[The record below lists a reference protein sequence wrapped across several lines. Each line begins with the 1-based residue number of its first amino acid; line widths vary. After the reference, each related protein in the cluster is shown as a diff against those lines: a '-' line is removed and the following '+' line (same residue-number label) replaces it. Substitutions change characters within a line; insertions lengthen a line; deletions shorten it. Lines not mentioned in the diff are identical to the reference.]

1 MDPLDQT
8 THRPWPLPDRPWFM
22 AQTWRHL
29 LFAHWRVE
37 PAWLRGVVPP
47 QLPLDVIDGSAW
59 VAVTPFQVDG
69 FRVRFTP
76 PLPGVHSFPEVN
88 VRTYVTI
95 DGRPGIFFFSLDA
108 DNRLAVASARRL
120 YRLPYFRCRAQLT
133 AGQAGARWTSERVS
147 GDGPPAQL
155 RVAYRALGAP
165 AQPRP
170 GTLEHSL
177 SERYC
182 LYTLDGAGRVLRGD
196 IHHPPWRLSPAAAE
210 IECNTMGREVDLAL
224 DEPPLLH
231 VAAPQHVVF
240 WRLAYP

>member
-1 MDPLDQT
+1 
-8 THRPWPLPDRPWFM
+8 M
-22 AQTWRHL
+22 AQTWRRL
-29 LFAHWRVE
+29 LFAHWRVDPE
-37 PAWLRGVVPP
+37 RLRAVVPP

-59 VAVTPFQVDG
+59 LAVTPFQVDG

-76 PLPGVHSFPEVN
+76 PLPGVHCFPEVN

-108 DNRLAVASARRL
+108 DSRLAVASARRL
-120 YRLPYFRCRAQLT
+120 YRLPYFRCRAELT
-133 AGQAGARWTSERVS
+133 HGEDGSRWTSERVS
-147 GDGPPAQL
+147 REGPEAQL
-155 RVAYRALGAP
+155 RVAYRATAAP
-165 AQPRP
+165 TEPRA

-182 LYTLDGAGRVLRGD
+182 LYTLDGSGRVLRGD
-196 IHHPPWRLSPAAAE
+196 IHHPPWRLAPAEAE
-210 IECNTMGREVDLAL
+210 IERNTMGREIGLDL
-224 DEPPLLH
+224 DGPPLLH